1 MPRTRSRLYRRK
13 RSPFWYAV
21 WTDASAR
28 VHNQSTGCRDHGA
41 AAGWLSNREQER
53 IRAEAGIPVARP
65 VSLLEATAEYLVEH
79 EPPIWSQ
86 GWYVTA
92 EGMIRTQVLPHFGEE
107 LQISTI
113 VDEDVVRFRA
123 AQLQRTVRGGRRVSP
138 STVNRTLWMLSAFGA
153 WCVARKYHLANPWSS
168 VESLPETQAPVP
180 TVEPAQLAQVLL
192 ALPSRWRP
200 LVEFALET
208 GLRKSELSRL
218 ARGDVDLVERRAWV
232 VSSHARGLTKSRK
245 TRSVPL
251 SLRALEIL
259 AAAPRRTDGL
269 VFGRVGDPRRALRR
283 AAAAA
288 GLERVW
294 LHLFRHLAA
303 SSAAAR
309 GFSTADLV
317 AFGGWSGSRMADR
330 YTHTH
335 HRRMLALLDAPSV
348 RAAAGD
354 HSGRTDPGTGTGGP
368 ASPRNRPS

>member
-1 MPRTRSRLYRRK
+1 MPRTRSRLFRRK

-21 WTDASAR
+21 WTDAEGR
-28 VHNQSTGCRDHGA
+28 VHSQSTGCRDHGA

-53 IRAEAGIPVARP
+53 IRADAGIPVARP

-79 EPPIWSQ
+79 EPPIWSR

-92 EGMIRTQVLPHFGEE
+92 EGMVRTQVLPHFGEE
-107 LQISTI
+107 RQVSTI
-113 VDEDVVRFRA
+113 GADDVARFRA
-123 AQLQRTVRGGRRVSP
+123 AQLARTIRGGKPVSP
-138 STVNRTLWMLSAFGA
+138 STVNRTMWMLSAFGR
-153 WCVARKYHLANPWSS
+153 WCVERRYHLANPWS
-168 VESLPETQAPVP
+168 VDSLPESQHPVP
-180 TVEPAQLAQVLL
+180 TVEGAQLARVLL
-192 ALPSRWRP
+192 ALPARWRP
-200 LVEFALET
+200 VVEFALET

-218 ARGDVDLVERRAWV
+218 ARRDVDTAERRAWV

-251 SLRALEIL
+251 SRRALEL
-259 AAAPRRTDGL
+259 YEAAARRKDGL
-269 VFGRVGDPRRALRR
+269 VFGPVGDPRKALKR

-303 SSAAAR
+303 SRAAAA

-335 HRRMLALLDAPSV
+335 HRRMLALLDGPGEPEGSTREAPS
-348 RAAAGD
+348 AEKA
-354 HSGRTDPGTGTGGP
+354 TGG
-368 ASPRNRPS
+368 SE

>member
-13 RSPFWYAV
+13 RSPFWYAC
-21 WTDASAR
+21 WTDAEGH
-28 VHNQSTGCRDHGA
+28 VHDQSTGCRDHGA
-41 AAGWLSNREQER
+41 AALWLATRERER
-53 IRAEAGIPVARP
+53 ASAQAGIPVARP
-65 VSLLEATAEYLVEH
+65 ISLLEATAEYLVEH

-86 GWYVTA
+86 GWYTAA
-92 EGMIRTQVLPHFGEE
+92 EGMVRNQVIPHFGEGR
-107 LQISTI
+107 IVSTLAS
-113 VDEDVVRFRA
+113 EDATRFRA
-123 AQLQRTVRGGRRVSP
+123 AQLQRKKRGGAAVSP
-138 STVNRTLWMLSAFGA
+138 STVNRTMWMLCAFGA
-153 WCVARKYHLANPWSS
+153 WCIERRYHLSNPWAS
-168 VESLPETQAPVP
+168 VESLPETQAPIP
-180 TVEPAQLAQVLL
+180 TLEGAQLARVLV

-200 LVEFALET
+200 VVEFALET

-218 ARGDVDLVERRAWV
+218 ARRDLDAAERRAWV

-251 SLRALEIL
+251 SRRALEIL
-259 AAAPRRTDGL
+259 DGLPKRSDGL
-269 VFGRVGDPRRALRR
+269 VFGPVGDPRRAFAR
-283 AAAAA
+283 AAKAA

-335 HRRMLALLDAPSV
+335 HRRMLALLDGGEAGGTPQAP
-348 RAAAGD
+348 
-354 HSGRTDPGTGTGGP
+354 TKTGGQP
-368 ASPRNRPS
+368 ES